1 MRDQRISVIIIS
13 FLTVYFTVFMTKERH
28 YYMIV
33 INVFFAQ
40 KSEHLPALD
49 FLQNFTRNSQNNREK
64 THAPFARGMT
74 TSSKRAKADVGLV
87 SFKDLCTLLD
97 KIKTY
102 RKREG
107 KKTKKAIAKD
117 YLDKFF
123 ENHYPQFFKGERR
136 DMFRLYRLFA
146 PQVTTTT
153 TTTTTLFLSFAFLYL
168 SLSLFVCYSRFARS
182 FRGLDK
188 FSFSLSLLST

>member
-1 MRDQRISVIIIS
+1 
-13 FLTVYFTVFMTKERH
+13 
-28 YYMIV
+28 
-33 INVFFAQ
+33 
-40 KSEHLPALD
+40 
-49 FLQNFTRNSQNNREK
+49 
-64 THAPFARGMT
+64 MT

-153 TTTTTLFLSFAFLYL
+153 TTTTTLFLVFAFLYL
-168 SLSLFVCYSRFARS
+168 SLSL
-182 FRGLDK
+182 
-188 FSFSLSLLST
+188 SLSLCVALVLLARFAVLTKSLSLSLSLCFPRKNSWTKNARRTI

>member
-1 MRDQRISVIIIS
+1 MRKNLSTS
-13 FLTVYFTVFMTKERH
+13 SLFSSSKLFKKFT
-28 YYMIV
+28 
-33 INVFFAQ
+33 
-40 KSEHLPALD
+40 D
-49 FLQNFTRNSQNNREK
+49 DDDREK

-153 TTTTTLFLSFAFLYL
+153 TTLFLSFAFLYISL
-168 SLSLFVCYSRFARS
+168 SLSFFACCSRFARA

-188 FSFSLSLLST
+188 ISLSLSLCFPHKNSWTKNARRTI

>member
-1 MRDQRISVIIIS
+1 
-13 FLTVYFTVFMTKERH
+13 
-28 YYMIV
+28 
-33 INVFFAQ
+33 
-40 KSEHLPALD
+40 
-49 FLQNFTRNSQNNREK
+49 
-64 THAPFARGMT
+64 MT
-74 TSSKRAKADVGLV
+74 TSSKRAKVDVGLV

-153 TTTTTLFLSFAFLYL
+153 TTTTLFLSFAFLYL
-168 SLSLFVCYSRFARS
+168 SLSL
-182 FRGLDK
+182 
-188 FSFSLSLLST
+188 SLSLSLVSRP

>member
-1 MRDQRISVIIIS
+1 
-13 FLTVYFTVFMTKERH
+13 
-28 YYMIV
+28 
-33 INVFFAQ
+33 
-40 KSEHLPALD
+40 
-49 FLQNFTRNSQNNREK
+49 
-64 THAPFARGMT
+64 MT
-74 TSSKRAKADVGLV
+74 TSSKRAKVDVGLV

-153 TTTTTLFLSFAFLYL
+153 TTTTTTTLFFVFCFLASL
-168 SLSLFVCYSRFARS
+168 SLSLSFFVCCSRFARA

-188 FSFSLSLLST
+188 ISFSLSLSLLST